1 MLSSLQERTGESD
14 RIGAIRGS
22 GQANILTVE
31 YFLFYLQLARE
42 SVVSRDILWHAIL
55 KRKSPSS
62 SVFPKTLS
70 TRIRQSGVVAVLVID
85 RSEHAVPLAKTLIEN
100 GIDSMELTLRTPAA
114 LDALKAILAEV
125 PDMLAGVGTILTIN
139 QVQEVAAAGAGFG
152 VSPGMNRKVVL
163 AARAAG
169 LPFAPGIATPSEL
182 ENAISAGCRMVKFF
196 PAEAIGGIPYLKSIA
211 NPYEHL
217 GIEYIPLGGVNTTN
231 LASYLREP
239 LIAALGGSWIA
250 PRKLIQSE
258 NWRAIA
264 SNATEA
270 RYLIDQARRED
281 S

>member
-1 MLSSLQERTGESD
+1 M
-14 RIGAIRGS
+14 
-22 GQANILTVE
+22 
-31 YFLFYLQLARE
+31 
-42 SVVSRDILWHAIL
+42 
-55 KRKSPSS
+55 
-62 SVFPKTLS
+62 FPKTLS

-85 RSEHAVPLAKTLIEN
+85 RPEHAVPLAKTLIEN

-125 PDMLAGVGTILTIN
+125 PNMLAGVGTILTAD
-139 QVQEVAAAGAGFG
+139 QVQEVAAVGADFG
-152 VSPGMNRKVVL
+152 VSPGMNHQVVL

-182 ENAISAGCRMVKFF
+182 ENAIAAGCRMVKFF
-196 PAEAIGGIPYLKSIA
+196 PAEAMGGMPYLKSIA

-217 GIEYIPLGGVNTTN
+217 GIEYIPLGGVNTAN

-264 SNATEA
+264 SNAKEA
-270 RYLIDQARRED
+270 RYLIDQARGED